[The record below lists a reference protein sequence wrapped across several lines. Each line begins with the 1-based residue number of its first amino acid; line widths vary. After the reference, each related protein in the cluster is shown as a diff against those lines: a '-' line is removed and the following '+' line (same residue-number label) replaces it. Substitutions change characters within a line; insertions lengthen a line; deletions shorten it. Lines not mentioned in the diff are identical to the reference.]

1 MLENSYWNI
10 DSILLGMTK
19 KECKLNYDLDYL
31 VFTMTDIPSSQNG
44 NTLSCY
50 MTITLS
56 DNVSNYEYLEIY
68 YYDYDNS
75 YYSIKTDIRGDV
87 VMQTTAINLNNS
99 GYYIKMN
106 RYSISGNQLVYVES
120 AEVSSVTDNRNFNA
134 NTIYT
139 KVRIYKV
146 IGYK

>member
-1 MLENSYWNI
+1 MLLLQNTRVNNI
-10 DSILLGMTK
+10 YIIIVLIELILNKM
-19 KECKLNYDLDYL
+19 D
-31 VFTMTDIPSSQNG
+31 
-44 NTLSCY
+44 
-50 MTITLS
+50 TITLS

-139 KVRIYKV
+139 KIRIYKV